1 MNYQKSYY
9 PKRPVKSFQDLEV
22 YQKLLAVSVAIAKR
36 IKRPAAGVVPEIVS
50 MALDLPLKIAAAHSL
65 RFGGQTRA
73 IEALEEVML
82 NCNLLV
88 VYLEQYRD
96 IENPS
101 TGSGQVKIE
110 AEFFEEQI
118 KNLLTVR
125 MKILHLQR
133 SWQKFTPFRGR
144 GRVPRPASNG
154 VNFCHDLCKCRIFIL
169 VDKRFLICSSKNSG
183 SIVLPALPA
192 GRFSI
197 SRYCSR

>member
-1 MNYQKSYY
+1 MSYTNKYY
-9 PKRPVKSFQDLEV
+9 PKRPVKSFRDLEV

-36 IKRPAAGVVPEIVS
+36 IKSAKVIT

-82 NCNLLV
+82 NCNILV

-96 IENPS
+96 INNTS
-101 TGSGQVKIE
+101 GVGSDSPEVE
-110 AEFFEEQI
+110 VEFFEEQI

-133 SWQKFTPFRGR
+133 SWQKFAKEYAQT
-144 GRVPRPASNG
+144 
-154 VNFCHDLCKCRIFIL
+154 K
-169 VDKRFLICSSKNSG
+169 
-183 SIVLPALPA
+183 
-192 GRFSI
+192 
-197 SRYCSR
+197 

>member
-65 RFGGQTRA
+65 RFGDQTRA

-82 NCNLLV
+82 NCNILV

-96 IENPS
+96 INNTS
-101 TGSGQVKIE
+101 GVGSDSPEVE
-110 AEFFEEQI
+110 VEFFEEQI

-133 SWQKFTPFRGR
+133 SWQKFAKEYAQT
-144 GRVPRPASNG
+144 
-154 VNFCHDLCKCRIFIL
+154 K
-169 VDKRFLICSSKNSG
+169 
-183 SIVLPALPA
+183 
-192 GRFSI
+192 
-197 SRYCSR
+197 

>member
-1 MNYQKSYY
+1 MNYQNKYY

-36 IKRPAAGVVPEIVS
+36 IKSAKVIT

-96 IENPS
+96 IEN
-101 TGSGQVKIE
+101 KEIE
-110 AEFFEEQI
+110 PEFFEEQI
-118 KNLLTVR
+118 KNLLSTR

-133 SWQKFTPFRGR
+133 SWQKF
-144 GRVPRPASNG
+144 AQEYAN
-154 VNFCHDLCKCRIFIL
+154 K
-169 VDKRFLICSSKNSG
+169 
-183 SIVLPALPA
+183 
-192 GRFSI
+192 
-197 SRYCSR
+197 

>member
-1 MNYQKSYY
+1 MSRYTNKYY
-9 PKRPVKSFQDLEV
+9 PKRPVKSFRDLEV

-36 IKRPAAGVVPEIVS
+36 VKSEKVTA
-50 MALDLPLKIAAAHSL
+50 MALDLPVKVAAAHSL

-96 IENPS
+96 IKN
-101 TGSGQVKIE
+101 KAIE
-110 AEFFEEQI
+110 VEFFEEQI

-133 SWQKFTPFRGR
+133 SWQKF
-144 GRVPRPASNG
+144 AQEYA
-154 VNFCHDLCKCRIFIL
+154 K
-169 VDKRFLICSSKNSG
+169 
-183 SIVLPALPA
+183 
-192 GRFSI
+192 
-197 SRYCSR
+197 